1 MSSTAIVV
9 DSFVARVAEGAFT
22 MARNN
27 IDSTGWL
34 LEQRDSTVVKAFAQT
49 SVIESTFRTI
59 NMTANTVR
67 IPRISDMSVAVIPKG
82 SAYPEDTSSADT
94 MTLSAV
100 KIGGAL
106 RIAEEDVEDDQIASF
121 LDSKKAS
128 AGSSFAKLLD
138 NAGLGVTA
146 AANGT
151 TIPFTSLYSLLK
163 TADATTGYAA
173 NANYTTGTSITT
185 DAINLLLAQAE
196 ASDYYNDTD
205 YEFIAHPVFK
215 SLIRG
220 LKDSTGRN
228 LAFSDI
234 LAGETIDRLLGV
246 PVKYTNGAKTSA
258 TAVINNTAVGTTAGT
273 AGNPLLALVNTQQA
287 IVGKRASLETAVTD
301 PRTGL
306 AALTDETILL
316 VRARRA
322 VGYTTPK
329 AHFIFEKSAS

>member
-1 MSSTAIVV
+1 
-9 DSFVARVAEGAFT
+9 

-27 IDSTGWL
+27 IDATGWL

-49 SVIESTFRTI
+49 SVVESDYRAI

-67 IPRISDMSVAVIPKG
+67 IPRISDMAVAVIPKG

-94 MTLSAV
+94 MTISAV

-121 LDSKKAS
+121 LDNKKAS

-138 NAGLGVTA
+138 NAALGTTA

-151 TIPFTSLYSLLK
+151 TVPFTSLYRLL
-163 TADATTGYAA
+163 TQADATTGYAA
-173 NANYTTGTSITT
+173 NGNYSTGTSFGLPQLNNMI
-185 DAINLLLAQAE
+185 AAAE
-196 ASDYYNDTD
+196 ASSYYSDNDM
-205 YEFIAHPVFK
+205 EFIAHPIFR
-215 SLIRG
+215 SYIRG
-220 LKDSTGRN
+220 LLDSTGRP
-228 LAFSDI
+228 LAYSDI
-234 LAGETIDRLLGV
+234 LGGVTIDRLLGV

-258 TAVINNTAVGTTAGT
+258 TAVIDNTATGTTAGT
-273 AGNPLLALVNTQQA
+273 AGNPLLALVNKQQA
-287 IVGKRASLETAVTD
+287 IVGKRSSLETAVTD

-306 AALTDETILL
+306 AALTDETVLL

-329 AHFIFEKSAS
+329 AHFIFEKTAS